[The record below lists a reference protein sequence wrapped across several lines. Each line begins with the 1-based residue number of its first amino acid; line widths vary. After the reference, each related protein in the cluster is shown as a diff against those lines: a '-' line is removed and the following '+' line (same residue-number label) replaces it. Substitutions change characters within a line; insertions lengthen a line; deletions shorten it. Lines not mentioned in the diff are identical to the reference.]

1 MIIAT
6 KHYAREIP
14 LIAKRKDDL
23 DYMSRYLGNVCK
35 KSPEAQRL
43 KAIIDRGLRRYSE
56 ALSVLGRRKIALK
69 IAQRILD
76 ENKNG
81 QSFCY
86 LNKGQNNETK
96 QK

>member
-1 MIIAT
+1 MQIKTKDSSKMIIAT

-43 KAIIDRGLRRYSE
+43 KAIIDRGLRRYRE
-56 ALSVLGRRKIALK
+56 VLKGKLTPCEK
-69 IAQRILD
+69 LEVEN
-76 ENKNG
+76 ENK
-81 QSFCY
+81 
-86 LNKGQNNETK
+86 
-96 QK
+96 